1 MSGADDVDSQGDVTR
16 SAAPGEGGRGWA
28 ARNGDVVMP
37 VERAEWWG
45 SSLGVLVAVIHHPH
59 LLATMQPD
67 TDPVAVAQE
76 VLDQLDELRQAAYA
90 AEAGQDTGHDRR
102 QSVDVRR
109 EGEAIVI
116 SPGHEVRSLGWCLEV
131 FAKGVLDPTG
141 RDATIA
147 RGATGYAASAWSGD
161 IGRAAGTLPT
171 PGPRYLEPPGLAVDG
186 PDLAL

>member
-1 MSGADDVDSQGDVTR
+1 MSGADDVGRQGDLTR
-16 SAAPGEGGRGWA
+16 SAVPGEGGRGWA

-45 SSLGVLVAVIHHPH
+45 SSLGVLVAAIHHPH
-59 LLATMQPD
+59 LLAAMQPD

-76 VLDQLDELRQAAYA
+76 VL
-90 AEAGQDTGHDRR
+90 
-102 QSVDVRR
+102 
-109 EGEAIVI
+109 
-116 SPGHEVRSLGWCLEV
+116 
-131 FAKGVLDPTG
+131 
-141 RDATIA
+141 DATIA